1 MRILGI
7 ILAAAIVGTL
17 VGGAVAYVEVR
28 SDVDPVNELPGELQV
43 AARASNEAL
52 PKAEVVE
59 PHFNFGT
66 MQRGTTKSH
75 EFEIRNAG
83 VAPLK
88 LRAGATT
95 CKCTLSEVSEDA
107 IAPGATTRVKVQWTA
122 KSDNGP
128 FRQTASI
135 FTNDPLRPSLELSV
149 DGEILSASGV
159 EPPDLGFG
167 KVAVGD
173 SATAQV
179 YVMSMLQDDL
189 TVSAPE
195 LSDAATRDRFDV
207 KIEPVD
213 TKDLPNKS
221 AKRGVRVTVT
231 AKPGL
236 PVGRFAQWLSVK
248 TNLADA
254 ETLEIP
260 VQGQIV
266 GDISVHGTGW
276 SEEQGALKIGSVK
289 SSEGY
294 KGKLNIVIRGEDA
307 DKVAFQLK
315 SADPPE
321 LKVTVGEPRKL
332 KDTLVQVPLEIELPP
347 GMRPMVRLDTA
358 QGEPGHIVLSTTHPK
373 IKELALGVHF
383 AVER

>member
-1 MRILGI
+1 MPR
-7 ILAAAIVGTL
+7 TK
-17 VGGAVAYVEVR
+17 
-28 SDVDPVNELPGELQV
+28 
-43 AARASNEAL
+43 AL

-75 EFEIRNAG
+75 EFEIRNGG

-107 IAPGATTRVKVQWTA
+107 IAPGTTTHVKVQWTA

-189 TVSAPE
+189 TVSDPE

-254 ETLEIP
+254 EHLEIP

-276 SEEQGALKIGSVK
+276 SEEQA
-289 SSEGY
+289 
-294 KGKLNIVIRGEDA
+294 
-307 DKVAFQLK
+307 
-315 SADPPE
+315 
-321 LKVTVGEPRKL
+321 
-332 KDTLVQVPLEIELPP
+332 
-347 GMRPMVRLDTA
+347 
-358 QGEPGHIVLSTTHPK
+358 H
-373 IKELALGVHF
+373 
-383 AVER
+383 